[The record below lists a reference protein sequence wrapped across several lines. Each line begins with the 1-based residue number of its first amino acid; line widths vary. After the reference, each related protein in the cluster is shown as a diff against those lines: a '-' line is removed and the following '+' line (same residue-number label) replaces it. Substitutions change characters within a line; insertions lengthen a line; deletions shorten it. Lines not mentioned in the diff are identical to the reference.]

1 MNNHTKLPLQRITHD
16 ETNTNRCTGSRLFV
30 TRIDA
35 AFIQNKVNKKTK
47 KLSHQNCLFFAIFF
61 FWYGA
66 VIQPHS
72 ADDKSRMILVIQ
84 SLSTRE
90 WSMIKPSYAI
100 FYAHETSKCFDSC
113 AHYYY
118 S

>member
-47 KLSHQNCLFFAIFF
+47 NYPIKIVCSSLFFFF
-61 FWYGA
+61 GTTLSYNHT
-66 VIQPHS
+66 QPTTN
-72 ADDKSRMILVIQ
+72 RV
-84 SLSTRE
+84 
-90 WSMIKPSYAI
+90 
-100 FYAHETSKCFDSC
+100 
-113 AHYYY
+113 
-118 S
+118 